1 MSNALPIKN
10 FPGYYVTDSGDVYS
24 RRAYNNPNGRIKRLK
39 PLKAKDGYEKICLW
53 RNGVQSTYQ
62 IHRLVAMAFI
72 KNPNNKSEVN
82 HKNGIRNDNR
92 AENLEWITHRD
103 NIIHSY
109 NVLKRL
115 TRLKKNKD

>member
-1 MSNALPIKN
+1 M
-10 FPGYYVTDSGDVYS
+10 
-24 RRAYNNPNGRIKRLK
+24 
-39 PLKAKDGYEKICLW
+39 PLRKKIWTIL
-53 RNGVQSTYQ
+53 RGLYTLDGVQSTYQ

-92 AENLEWITHRD
+92 AENLEWTTHRD
-103 NIIHSY
+103 NVIHSY

-115 TRLKKNKD
+115 TRIKKTRTNQ